1 MADVESEL
9 SVRREELVQLA
20 LLLGS
25 DYTDGVHGVG
35 IVNAMEVISSFTE
48 DAGGL
53 QAFSTWVRGWRND
66 ADAGA
71 PVAGE
76 GAGEGAGAAKA
87 GGEGEG
93 AEGADPNP
101 KLVAYKK
108 RHQKVRRNWAPPSPS
123 CPPQASLQPSR
134 QPSPRPQ
141 PRPRAQPQLQP
152 LP

>member
-76 GAGEGAGAAKA
+76 DA
-87 GGEGEG
+87 GEG

-101 KLVAYKK
+101 KLAAYKK
-108 RHQKVRRNWAPPSPS
+108 RHQKVRGKWALPSPS
-123 CPPQASLQPSR
+123 C
-134 QPSPRPQ
+134 SP
-141 PRPRAQPQLQP
+141 
-152 LP
+152 

>member
-9 SVRREELVQLA
+9 SVRREQLVHLA

-25 DYTDGVHGVG
+25 DYTDGVNGVG

-66 ADAGA
+66 ADTGA
-71 PVAGE
+71 PGS
-76 GAGEGAGAAKA
+76 GAAEGAGAAEA

-93 AEGADPNP
+93 VGGANPNP
-101 KLVAYKK
+101 KLTAYKK
-108 RHQKVRRNWAPPSPS
+108 RHQKVRRNWTLPSPS
-123 CPPQASLQPSR
+123 
-134 QPSPRPQ
+134 PSPQPQ
-141 PRPRAQPQLQP
+141 PQP
-152 LP
+152 